1 MRKKILGIIAVT
13 LTASALAATLTGCG
27 TRAKATDQEVVMN
40 EETIVVSEGDSS
52 ISLEEGGSTD
62 TENTND
68 MVAEDVVAAGGD
80 IVFYDKVGKD
90 PDYLLS
96 DVSYEAMEEKV
107 VNAVDDI
114 PVYSEEGIKVGF
126 VKGGATVIL
135 TEHGINSRWYRFE
148 NPMDGTGYNYLCML
162 DDDIPIDECELLT
175 SDEVRE
181 WIIERINNRDF
192 AIPTFLDG
200 PDSDMQYVEFS
211 IDRQKEYPDATWI
224 INQVL
229 FSHGF
234 DAGDFTSSDY
244 STFYVEC
251 TKNDM
256 NIDCKIY
263 YKDFVE

>member
-1 MRKKILGIIAVT
+1 MKKKVLVVT
-13 LTASALAATLTGCG
+13 LTASMLATSLTGCG
-27 TRAKATDQEVVMN
+27 TEVKATDQEVIVD
-40 EETIVVSEGDSS
+40 EETIIVSEGDDS
-52 ISLEEGGSTD
+52 ISLEEGDTTN
-62 TENTND
+62 TENADDIIT
-68 MVAEDVVAAGGD
+68 EDTATKDGA
-80 IVFYDKVGKD
+80 IVFYDKVGD
-90 PDYLLS
+90 PEYGINAFTFEVMD
-96 DVSYEAMEEKV
+96 EKSV
-107 VNAVDDI
+107 TAVKDI
-114 PVYSEEGIKVGF
+114 PVYSEEGIKVGC
-126 VKGGATVIL
+126 VKSGSTVIL

-148 NPMDGTGYNYLCML
+148 NPMDGTDYNYLCML
-162 DDDIPIDECELLT
+162 DDDIPIDEGELLT

-192 AIPTFLDG
+192 AIPTFLDE
-200 PDSDMQYVEFS
+200 PDSDMQCVEFS

-234 DAGDFTSSDY
+234 DVGDFTSSDY
-244 STFYVEC
+244 STFCVEC

>member
-1 MRKKILGIIAVT
+1 MRKKALAVT
-13 LTASALAATLTGCG
+13 LIASLLAASLTGCG
-27 TRAKATDQEVVMN
+27 TEVKATDQEVIMD

-52 ISLEEGGSTD
+52 ISLEEGDSTD
-62 TENTND
+62 TESTND
-68 MVAEDVVAAGGD
+68 IVAEDVVAAGGD
-80 IVFYDKVGKD
+80 IVFYDKVGD
-90 PDYLLS
+90 SEYGIS
-96 DVSYEAMEEKV
+96 AFSFESIEEKV

-114 PVYSEEGIKVGF
+114 SVYSEEGIKVGF

-148 NPMDGTGYNYLCML
+148 NPMDGTSYNYLCML
-162 DDDIPIDECELLT
+162 DDDIPIDESELLT

-181 WIIERINNRDF
+181 WIIESISNRDF

-211 IDRQKEYPDATWI
+211 IDRQENYGGAGWKID
-224 INQVL
+224 QVL

-234 DAGDFTSSDY
+234 DVGDFTSSDY

>member
-1 MRKKILGIIAVT
+1 MKKKVLVVT
-13 LTASALAATLTGCG
+13 LTASMLVASLTGCG
-27 TRAKATDQEVVMN
+27 TEVKATDQEVIVD
-40 EETIVVSEGDSS
+40 EETIIVSEGDDS
-52 ISLEEGGSTD
+52 ISLEEGDTTN
-62 TENTND
+62 TENADDIIT
-68 MVAEDVVAAGGD
+68 EDTATKDGA

-96 DVSYEAMEEKV
+96 EVSYESMEEKV

-126 VKGGATVIL
+126 VKGGSTVIL
-135 TEHGINSRWYRFE
+135 TEHGINSRWFRFE
-148 NPMDGTGYNYLCML
+148 NPMGGTDYNYLCML
-162 DDDIPIDECELLT
+162 DDDIPIDEGELLT

-192 AIPTFLDG
+192 AIPTFLDE

-211 IDRQKEYPDATWI
+211 IDRQKEYPNATWI

-234 DAGDFTSSDY
+234 DVGDFTSSDY
-244 STFYVEC
+244 STFCVEC